1 MPGRA
6 MNASASRAISA
17 LCWCMSSTG
26 IKSPIVC
33 PQSCATTICSY
44 QASNKYLK
52 HNLSSSFDSSFPKA
66 FLKQAFLNC
75 GD

>member
-17 LCWCMSSTG
+17 LRWCMSSTG
-26 IKSPIVC
+26 INSPIVC
-33 PQSCATTICSY
+33 PQSCATTICRY
-44 QASNKYLK
+44 QASSKYLK

-66 FLKQAFLNC
+66 FLSC